1 MRDKDAA
8 SRIKMLYKYLKK
20 GLGEHKLEKAS
31 LADITRADANTFQ
44 DDLLERI
51 KSNSALRNEAVVKA
65 AVNYVILVRSPTIPN
80 VFNGLKIKR
89 AGARI
94 EGRHPLK
101 DEHIALAVPSY
112 QNNPLA

>member
-1 MRDKDAA
+1 M
-8 SRIKMLYKYLKK
+8 
-20 GLGEHKLEKAS
+20 
-31 LADITRADANTFQ
+31 
-44 DDLLERI
+44 
-51 KSNSALRNEAVVKA
+51 V
-65 AVNYVILVRSPTIPN
+65 LVRSPTIPN

-112 QNNPLA
+112 QNIPFA